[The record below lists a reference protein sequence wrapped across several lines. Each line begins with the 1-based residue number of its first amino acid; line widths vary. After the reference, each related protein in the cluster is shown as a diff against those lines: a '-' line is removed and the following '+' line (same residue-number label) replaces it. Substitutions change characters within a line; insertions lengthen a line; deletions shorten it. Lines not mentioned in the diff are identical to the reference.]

1 MSSWK
6 LVEAE
11 AIVDQSD
18 DHIAKN
24 AGRSDK
30 EHRGNRENRTYRRN
44 SKGGDNR
51 RQGGH
56 RGGRRRDDN
65 YSSIYVPDTPES
77 RQAYGTL
84 AVQTM

>member
-11 AIVDQSD
+11 AVIDPST
-18 DHIAKN
+18 DHSVKH
-24 AGRSDK
+24 AGKGDNQ
-30 EHRGNRENRTYRRN
+30 HQRGNRQYRRN

-51 RQGGH
+51 RQGGN

-77 RQAYGTL
+77 RQAYGAL